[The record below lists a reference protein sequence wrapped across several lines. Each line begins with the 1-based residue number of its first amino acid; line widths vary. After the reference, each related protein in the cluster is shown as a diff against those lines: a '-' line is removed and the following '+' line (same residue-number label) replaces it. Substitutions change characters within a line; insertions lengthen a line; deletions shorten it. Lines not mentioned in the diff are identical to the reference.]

1 MSEEKHI
8 DIDYTAKLARI
19 NLSDDEKVKLA
30 GQLNSII
37 GYVEKLDELDTSGVE
52 PTAHP
57 HPVYNVWQEDEVKGQ
72 LSVEEALKNAP
83 AQRDNMIVVPKVVD

>member
-1 MSEEKHI
+1 MSEGKQI

-37 GYVEKLDELDTSGVE
+37 GYMEKLDELDTSGVE

-57 HPVYNVWQEDEVKGQ
+57 HPVYNVWQEDEVRGE

-83 AQRDNMIVVPKVVD
+83 AQRDNMVIVPKVVD